1 MPNHH
6 PPKPEPRSAREIL
19 LGAQKERDWER
30 QVTEWARRGG
40 WHGIHVFRSSHP
52 SPGGGG
58 YSIYQGV
65 HDGRNA
71 DHDDRKG
78 VPDWLLVHPERK
90 ILLLPELKKESGRV
104 SDDQERWHTMLR
116 WIEHVAAPIWYPHD
130 ADEVRTILLGHGGPV

>member
-1 MPNHH
+1 MPGQ
-6 PPKPEPRSAREIL
+6 PDGRTAREVL
-19 LGAQKERDWER
+19 LAAQSERDWER

-40 WHGIHVFRSSHP
+40 WHGIHVYRTAVRSERS
-52 SPGGGG
+52 GGG

-90 ILLLPELKKESGRV
+90 ILLLPELKTVQGRV
-104 SDDQERWHTMLR
+104 SPDQERWHTLLR
-116 WIEHVAAPIWYPHD
+116 WIDTVASPIWRPDH
-130 ADEVRTILLGHGGPV
+130 ADDVRHILLGGSP